1 MGIFDKLKDVVGKA
15 VVTVPTIKA
24 TMLGPR
30 AVGKTSIMASIFS
43 DSRQEV
49 AGTRLSFIPQ
59 ESCANKLTLKKA

>member
-1 MGIFDKLKDVVGKA
+1 MGIFDKLKDAVGKA

-49 AGTRLSFIPQ
+49 AGTQLRFIQQ
-59 ESCANKLTLKKA
+59 E